1 MNLGSNNKNFKIC
14 AFQVNMAL
22 NSEYAFVSISLSEF
36 KEEKI
41 IQAKRK
47 DAKEENKMMEEK

>member
-1 MNLGSNNKNFKIC
+1 
-14 AFQVNMAL
+14 MAL

-36 KEEKI
+36 KEEKR

-47 DAKEENKMMEEK
+47 DAKEENNMMEEK

>member
-1 MNLGSNNKNFKIC
+1 MNLGSNNKNLKIC
-14 AFQVNMAL
+14 TFQVNMAL

-36 KEEKI
+36 KEEKR

>member
-1 MNLGSNNKNFKIC
+1 MHISS
-14 AFQVNMAL
+14 

-36 KEEKI
+36 KEEKR

-47 DAKEENKMMEEK
+47 DAKEENNTMEEK